1 MYKKWRSV
9 DAREER
15 TEVDVELAWNEA
27 PQKQHAKTLKG

>member
-1 MYKKWRSV
+1 MYEKWRFG

-27 PQKQHAKTLKG
+27 PHKQHATTLKG